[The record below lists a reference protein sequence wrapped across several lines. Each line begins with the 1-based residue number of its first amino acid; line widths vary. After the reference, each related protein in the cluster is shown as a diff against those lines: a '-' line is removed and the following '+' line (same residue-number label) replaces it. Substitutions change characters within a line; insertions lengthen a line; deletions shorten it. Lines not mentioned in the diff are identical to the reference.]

1 MQTETAVTEISFWER
16 NRMLIK
22 GFLIGFLILIMMIP
36 TVFLFQ
42 LVNER
47 QARQQ
52 EVINEVSSKWGAS
65 QTITGPMIAIP
76 YYSKTDKAKKTAYY
90 LPESLD
96 VSGNMSP
103 EVRHRSLYDVKLYRS
118 DLTLSGKFNPVTAE
132 ELQILPEDMYWNEAH
147 LIMGVGDAKGL
158 EEEVSISLNGKEQMM
173 EAGTP
178 DNSLFAEGLNIP
190 LHDELKNKMDYTI
203 HIKIKGSSDLRF
215 VPLGKTTQVA
225 LNSTWKDPAFDGQYL
240 PSKTPEITSKGFT
253 AYWKVLQVSR
263 SYPQTWKEGTYDV
276 SKSAFGVKLIQPTDG
291 YAMTERCVKYAI
303 LFIALTFTVFFFMEI
318 MQKRQVHPL
327 QYILVG
333 FALCIFYTLLLS
345 ISEYAG
351 FNPAYLIASS
361 ATVTLIGSYVWSI
374 FKKLKIALGFTIAL
388 SALYGYI
395 FILIQLQDYA
405 LIFGSIGLFV
415 ILAVIM
421 FYSGK
426 IDWYG
431 SARHNKE
438 IASA

>member
-1 MQTETAVTEISFWER
+1 MQTETISFWDK
-16 NRMLIK
+16 NKMLIK

-47 QARQQ
+47 QGRQQ
-52 EVINEVSSKWGAS
+52 EVINEVSNKWGGT
-65 QTITGPMIAIP
+65 QTITGPVIAIP
-76 YYSKTDKAKKTAYY
+76 YYSKTDKTKKTAYY
-90 LPESLD
+90 LPESLSI
-96 VSGNMSP
+96 SGDMAP
-103 EVRHRSLYDVKLYRS
+103 EVRHRSLYDVKLYKS

-147 LIMGVGDAKGL
+147 LLMGVGDARGL
-158 EEEVSISLNGKEQMM
+158 EEEVSISLNGHEQMM

-190 LHDELKNKMDYTI
+190 LGTDLKNKMDYTI
-203 HIKIKGSSDLRF
+203 HIKIKGSSALRF
-215 VPLGKTTQVA
+215 VPLGKTTEVA
-225 LNSTWKDPAFDGQYL
+225 LRSAWKDPAFDGQYL
-240 PSKTPEITSKGFT
+240 PSQTPEISAKGFS
-253 AYWKVLQVSR
+253 AKWKVLQVSR
-263 SYPQTWKEGTYDV
+263 SYPQAWKEGSYDV
-276 SKSAFGVKLIQPTDG
+276 SKSSFGVKLVQPTDG

-318 MQKRQVHPL
+318 MQKKQIHPL
-327 QYILVG
+327 QYLLVG

-388 SALYGYI
+388 GCLYGYI

-405 LIFGSIGLFV
+405 LIFGSIGLFA

-431 SARHNKE
+431 TGKNHKE
-438 IASA
+438 IATA